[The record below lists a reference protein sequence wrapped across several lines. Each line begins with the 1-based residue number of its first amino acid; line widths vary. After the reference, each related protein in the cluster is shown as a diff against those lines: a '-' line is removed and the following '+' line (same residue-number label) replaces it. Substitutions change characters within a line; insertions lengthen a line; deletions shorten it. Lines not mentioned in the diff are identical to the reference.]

1 MAGVDMSKK
10 EHNQQ
15 YLDNSET
22 LRQKPGGLVLGLDQ
36 DQDKVSGLWTHRSSV
51 ISMAYSA
58 R

>member
-1 MAGVDMSKK
+1 MSKK